1 MDFRVETE
9 IGHPRAIS
17 FRTLRDDLLEVVD
30 SMPNVDKVEILER
43 KDADGGVVNFIN
55 VWYASAAVPR
65 VARPFIPGDGLS
77 WHDYA
82 TWDENDWSCAWRME
96 PSFLTERV
104 DIAGRNTYHERPG
117 DRTLLVIEGHLDLD
131 LHNFPGIPNMV
142 SLRAAPSLEKFIVN
156 LVKPN
161 LEGTAKALDS
171 YLSRGN

>member
-1 MDFRVETE
+1 MEFRVETQ
-9 IGHPRAIS
+9 IDHPRSIS

-30 SMPNVDKVEILER
+30 SMPNVDKVEILDR
-43 KDADGGVVNFIN
+43 KEGDDVVEFVN
-55 VWYASAAVPR
+55 VWHASAAVPK

-82 TWDENDWSCAWRME
+82 TWDERDWSCAWRME

-104 DIAGRNTYHERPG
+104 DIAGRNTYHEKGPET
-117 DRTLLVIEGHLDLD
+117 TLLVIEGHLDLD

-142 SLRAAPSLEKFIVN
+142 SRRAAPSLERFIVN

-161 LEGTAKALDS
+161 LEGTAKALNT
-171 YLSRGN
+171 YLSSGN